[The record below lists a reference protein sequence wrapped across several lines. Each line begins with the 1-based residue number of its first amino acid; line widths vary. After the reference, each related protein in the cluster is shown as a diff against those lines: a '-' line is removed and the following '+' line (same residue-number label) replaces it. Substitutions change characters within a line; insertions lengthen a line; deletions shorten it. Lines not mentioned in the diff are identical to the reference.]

1 MVRMAHLLRSRF
13 IGISEPRFVRFHDC
27 CYGWPEISAA
37 RLQQDATYRRACVGF
52 SPTKTFG
59 GVYLSSALR
68 WLEHYRRENQLKWRA
83 LGIPGRSPVNV
94 QGYE

>member
-13 IGISEPRFVRFHDC
+13 IGISEPRFVRFHDFRC
-27 CYGWPEISAA
+27 SWPELSAA

-52 SPTKTFG
+52 TPTQTFG

-68 WLEHYRRENQLKWRA
+68 WLEHYSRENQRA
-83 LGIPGRSPVNV
+83 GIARHET
-94 QGYE
+94 YRELA